1 MVRARRRAAR
11 RRIRTG
17 GWRTRRTGQRW
28 AGRGQC
34 AGRVDDDAARFDV
47 DVCAVSADV
56 EDAVGLACEVVA
68 GPGGP
73 RVDADAGEGFL
84 IVNILGRQVGDARA
98 RVDGRGSDGVDRV
111 GQALLG
117 WCREHE
123 GGSDA
128 RVAQALPGGVPVKVE
143 QCGVSEHARDR
154 VGV

>member
-1 MVRARRRAAR
+1 M
-11 RRIRTG
+11 
-17 GWRTRRTGQRW
+17 
-28 AGRGQC
+28 
-34 AGRVDDDAARFDV
+34 DA
-47 DVCAVSADV
+47 CAVSADV
-56 EDAVGLACEVVA
+56 EDTVGLACEVVA
-68 GPGGP
+68 GPCGP

-98 RVDGRGSDGVDRV
+98 RVDGCGSDGVDRA

-128 RVAQALPGGVPVKVE
+128 RIAQASPCGVPVKVE

-154 VGV
+154 VGVRGLGELIDNGRVGAGQGQH